1 MEVSFM
7 SKLKIIIVADNTNWE
22 YTRGC
27 INSLAMDTN
36 EIDLIVVNNG
46 TPLEKEYLPDYVDYI
61 NNSTREPYGKV
72 INDALHT
79 RGFNTDI
86 VLLNPEIRCKRE
98 DILYLKMMAYNS
110 ASAGIVFA
118 SNKTRGQ
125 VITPDRG
132 IVYITK
138 HANDCYGLFD
148 KRLITE
154 EATLLNASLQLMC
167 QEKLLTYEIGGLNY
181 IHEVFTETNE
191 ADLEHDRDVME
202 SIWGMKYFNTL
213 GNSNI
218 IQALTPYINSNRDK
232 NDSIKIMEFG
242 CDLGATLLEAKKRFS
257 QYCNIHTL
265 GVEVNHYAAEIADG
279 NTVDY
284 IIELDIEKLQ
294 ENHLKKQS
302 IDFIIFGD
310 VLEHL
315 THPER
320 ILKLCKYWLK
330 PNGKII
336 ASIPN
341 LMHISAM
348 KELVKGNF
356 SYTDRGLLDRTHCH
370 LFTRKEIIK
379 MFEDTGYKVNMK
391 SLETSV
397 TTDERSL
404 IRTLVRLSG
413 GETNDS
419 DYTTFQYLCTVTPK
433 Q

>member
-1 MEVSFM
+1 M
-7 SKLKIIIVADNTNWE
+7 SNLKIIIVADNTNWE

-27 INSLAMDTN
+27 IDSLAMNTN

-46 TPLEKEYLPDYVDYI
+46 SLLEKEYLPDYVDYI
-61 NNSTREPYGKV
+61 NNSDKEPYGKV
-72 INDALHT
+72 INDVLRT
-79 RGFNTDI
+79 RGFDTDI
-86 VLLNPEIRCKRE
+86 VLLNPEIRCKLE
-98 DILYLKMMAYNS
+98 DIMSLKAF
-110 ASAGIVFA
+110 ADKGTSAGIVFA

-125 VITPDRG
+125 AIAPDRG
-132 IVYITK
+132 IVYFTK
-138 HANDCYGLFD
+138 FVVEYEYPVLFD
-148 KRLITE
+148 TRLITE
-154 EATLLNASLQLMC
+154 EAVLLNASLKLMY
-167 QEKLLTYEIGGLNY
+167 EDKRLTYEIGGINY

-213 GNSNI
+213 ANSNI
-218 IQALTPYINSNRDK
+218 IQALIPYINSNRDK
-232 NDSIKIMEFG
+232 NDTVTILEFG

-341 LMHISAM
+341 LMHISVM
-348 KELVKGNF
+348 KELIKGNF

-370 LFTRKEIIK
+370 LFTRKEITK

-391 SLETSV
+391 PLETSV